1 MKRSVPLQRDTSL
14 KRGLGPKRKGFTPA
28 SREQKNKVARE
39 GARID
44 YSVIEIQSLVDLG
57 DLGPIDPAHIVSRHQ
72 GGCNEEAC
80 VVGLPR
86 LLHELYDKGRLDLLP
101 WLTLEEQA
109 HAVSHLGILGA
120 LKGTTGDDY
129 VPEKEVA

>member
-1 MKRSVPLQRDTSL
+1 MKRTPIERRTGLR
-14 KRGLGPKRKGFTPA
+14 RGPGPKRKGFTPA
-28 SREQKNKVARE
+28 SPEQKAKVERE

-44 YSVIEIQSLVDLG
+44 YSMIEVQALVDLG

-72 GGCNEEAC
+72 GGCNGEAC

-86 LLHELYDKGRLDLLP
+86 ALHRLYDKGKLDLLP

-120 LKGTTGDDY
+120 LKRTTGDNY
-129 VPEKEVA
+129 VPEREVA